1 MASKRPT
8 KVCQY
13 GENCYR
19 KNPIH
24 FGEFAHPH
32 LDDIYDK
39 GFDASTKE
47 YNIPDKFNLSEDV
60 IRIQLKLLEK
70 LFPRPNATSKV
81 LNETAS
87 TSKPPKPSPKA
98 STSKPKA
105 STTPAPRVVEGGGY
119 VLGSSKT
126 EPSKKIDETFS
137 STRSPQPVA
146 GTSRAFTSST
156 DGSNLSKKPKINRDI
171 KDYIPVVLPKG
182 QAAAKLEKA
191 APYYMFLTAI
201 TNSKPTHNEPLTITL
216 QEILDESLGEI
227 EMSLQINFMVDIGWL
242 LGHYYFAGILDK
254 PLIVLYGD
262 ETPELKTISQHK
274 PQVTAIKVNMPT
286 PFATSHTKM
295 MLFGYKDGSMRV
307 VISTANLYE
316 DDWHNRTQGLW
327 ISPKLPA
334 LPEGCDTSIGESK
347 TNFRSDLMFYLV
359 EYKLPKLQPWMA
371 RIRKTDFSEIN
382 VFLIA
387 SVPGGHRECNRGHP
401 WGHAR
406 LGQLLGNMCLPIDEN
421 CPIVCQSS
429 SIGSLGPNVQSWV
442 QNDFLNSLRKDLKP
456 LGLRRIP
463 QFKMI
468 YPSYGNVKNS
478 HDDLLGGGCLP
489 YGKNVD
495 DKQPWLREYLH
506 QWKSKLRHR
515 SQAMPHIKTYTRWSD
530 EGVHWFVLTS
540 ANLSKAAWGAFN
552 KNTNMGQCLR
562 IANFEAGVVFL
573 PKVMIGENTFP
584 MNTSKNGVPPFPM
597 PYDVPLTKYGPDD
610 KPFLMDYLRS

>member
-1 MASKRPT
+1 MTSKRPT

-13 GENCYR
+13 AENCYR

-39 GFDASTKE
+39 GFNESTGE
-47 YNIPDKFNLSEDV
+47 YTIPDRLLMSKDV
-60 IRIQLKLLEK
+60 ILLQLKLLEK
-70 LFPRPNATSKV
+70 LFPKAKGSTKKTSG
-81 LNETAS
+81 ETPTTCKTAKE
-87 TSKPPKPSPKA
+87 KPA
-98 STSKPKA
+98 E
-105 STTPAPRVVEGGGY
+105 RIVEGGGY

-126 EPSKKIDETFS
+126 EPSKMKSDDGKFS
-137 STRSPQPVA
+137 RGRSPQPVA
-146 GTSRAFTSST
+146 GTSKAATTSTT

-191 APYYMFLTAI
+191 APYNMFLTAI
-201 TNSKPTHNEPLTITL
+201 TNSKPTHSEPLTITL

-242 LGHYYFAGILDK
+242 LGHYYFAGILEK

-307 VISTANLYE
+307 VISTANMYE

-382 VFLIA
+382 VYLIA
-387 SVPGGHRECNRGHP
+387 SVPGGHREGNRGHP

-406 LGQLLGNMCLPIDEN
+406 LGQVLSNTCAPIDEN

-429 SIGSLGPNVQSWV
+429 SIGSLGPNVSAWI

-495 DKQPWLREYLH
+495 DKQPWLREHLH
-506 QWKSKLRHR
+506 QWKSKARHR
-515 SQAMPHIKTYTRWSD
+515 SQAMPHIKSYTRWSD
-530 EGVHWFVLTS
+530 EGVYWFVLTS

-562 IANFEAGVVFL
+562 IANFEAGVLFV

-584 MNTSKNGVPPFPM
+584 MNTSRNGVPPFPM

-610 KPFLMDYLRS
+610 KPFLMDYLRA